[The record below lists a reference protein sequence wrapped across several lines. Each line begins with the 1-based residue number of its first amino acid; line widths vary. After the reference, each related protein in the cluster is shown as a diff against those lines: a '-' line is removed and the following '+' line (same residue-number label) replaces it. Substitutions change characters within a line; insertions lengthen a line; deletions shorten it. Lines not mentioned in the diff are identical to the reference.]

1 MRENNRNSIEKCRK
15 KLPQFT
21 TMNVIDGQAGL
32 IIYTS
37 LIFYSLTIDNILNI
51 IVLLILAGVSITMIS
66 SQEGILKKATSA
78 KETQEKATEVEKV
91 KLAVQAAMMNENG
104 TVDKTELNNE
114 LGKAGYG
121 PISDLPADIEIN
133 GEKYTITSNGE
144 VELKTLKVGDEVTY
158 QGENFYV
165 IGFSA
170 DKTKVNLLAKYNL
183 KADGSSQDT
192 TGANNPCVFSDTNY
206 WSGETSYPVDLNNY
220 KLDDSEVQAKIKP
233 TDAIEVAK
241 RYGSNLGATGRLMKV
256 EEVEDLGGST
266 SNTTTEDCPACIN
279 TQNYWL
285 GSADSDSFVWYV
297 LGSAGGGLYGS
308 DFGGFGFDCGDV
320 CGVRPV
326 IEVLRSSIE

>member
-1 MRENNRNSIEKCRK
+1 MKNKLRNAKGIT
-15 KLPQFT
+15 LIAL
-21 TMNVIDGQAGL
+21 VI
-32 IIYTS
+32 T
-37 LIFYSLTIDNILNI
+37 I

-165 IGFSA
+165 IGFSV

-183 KADGSSQDT
+183 KADGSGQDT
-192 TGANNPCVFSDTNY
+192 EGNINACAFCSETAWNGANVADGDN
-206 WSGETSYPVDLNNY
+206 LNN
-220 KLDDSEVQAKIKP
+220 KTTISSETTSAVGKAE
-233 TDAIEVAK
+233 A
-241 RYGSNLGATGRLMKV
+241 YGSKLGAEKGRLMTK
-256 EEVEDLGGST
+256 EEADTLKT
-266 SNTTTEDCPACIN
+266 TANTDILYGN
-279 TQNYWL
+279 KDGKKLNYWL
-285 GSADSDSFVWYV
+285 GSASDSSKVWLMY
-297 LGSAGGGLYGS
+297 GEGS
-308 DFGGFGFDCGDV
+308 DLSNDDFNIVVIF
-320 CGVRPV
+320 GVRPV
-326 IEVLRSSIE
+326 LEVLTSSIK

>member
-1 MRENNRNSIEKCRK
+1 MKRK
-15 KLPQFT
+15 LKDFQGITLIAL
-21 TMNVIDGQAGL
+21 VI
-32 IIYTS
+32 T
-37 LIFYSLTIDNILNI
+37 I

-78 KETQEKATEVEKV
+78 KETQKNATEVEKV
-91 KLAVQAAMMNENG
+91 KLAVQAAIMNENG

-121 PISDLPADIEIN
+121 SISDLPADIEIN

-192 TGANNPCVFSDTNY
+192 TGADNPCAFSSRNY
-206 WSGETSYPVDLNNY
+206 WDPDEVLSYPDTTTGKYPDLNDETKYPKGNAT
-220 KLDDSEVQAKIKP
+220 SIVTTAK
-233 TDAIEVAK
+233 A
-241 RYGSNLGATGRLMKV
+241 YGKSLGATGRLMTV
-256 EEVEDLGGST
+256 EEVVALGGSIDKGST
-266 SNTTTEDCPACIN
+266 SKCPSFIN

-285 GSADSDSFVWYV
+285 GSAEYGGCVWHV
-297 LGSAGGGLYGS
+297 LGMSSSLYGGAN
-308 DFGGFGFDCGDV
+308 DHDV
-320 CGVRPV
+320 DYGLRPV
-326 IEVLRSSIE
+326 IEVLKSSIE